1 LSQGTNSVDEY
12 LKEMELIVIR
22 ADVKEDMKDIMARF
36 MNGLNCDIAHIV
48 ELHIYMELKE
58 IVHMVMKVEK

>member
-1 LSQGTNSVDEY
+1 
-12 LKEMELIVIR
+12 MELIVIQ
-22 ADVKEDMKDIMARF
+22 ADVKEDMEDIMARF